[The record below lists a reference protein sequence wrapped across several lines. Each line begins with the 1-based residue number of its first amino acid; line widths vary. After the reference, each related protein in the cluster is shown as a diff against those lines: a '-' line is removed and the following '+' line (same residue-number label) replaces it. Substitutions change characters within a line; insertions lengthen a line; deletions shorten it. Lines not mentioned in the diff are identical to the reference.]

1 MRFLRPFA
9 LALLCLP
16 AVGLFASDSDSPEDQ
31 AHALYQEAER
41 TYLKGDAPG
50 SLQILSKFFS
60 SPGANEF
67 HEAKIRAHNLRGLI
81 FFQSKNLQQSVQEF
95 ESSVQLANRF
105 LESTDSLLHLTRYNL
120 GNALFQINRQQE
132 AYEQLLSVNPEAL
145 DQDTRMRFHHLLG
158 NVYSAKEESLEG
170 LIQYLH
176 AAHQAKDVA
185 ARDTFLQ
192 KALNNSKKIY
202 LRNPRGDLDR
212 LKTVDFASGSP
223 AGIAARIFVARGY
236 MYVGEPQEAES
247 ILKDVIESAE
257 PTHVLRPKA
266 EEILADLSKLGE
278 VDSSVI
284 GVLLPLSG
292 KFGKFGRLCLNA
304 ITMAIGAFEE
314 MPENPNAG
322 NLKIVVRDSGDSV
335 ESALLAFETLVK
347 EEKAIAVIGPLLSK
361 QFPAIARRA
370 QEFGTP
376 LMSLSQRVEAGLA
389 GSFVFPIALTPNQQ
403 IESVVNQAIKVNGFK
418 RFAIL
423 APSDSFGNE
432 YVDLFWDEVERQG
445 GQIVGIERY
454 APKSTDFRE
463 EIKKLLGLEYAEARS
478 IEAEDLKKREEQ
490 YAATLKVKGKLRQR
504 LLKAYQLK
512 PIVTFDAIFIPDD
525 PATIGQIAPAFAV
538 QDVENIPMLGINTW
552 NTSEL
557 VQRAGK
563 YLQKSLFV
571 DSFYPGSTK
580 PGAMKFV
587 QDYMKFFNGIPGTIE
602 VQAFDAATILIESI
616 RKGAPESRAQLRDQL
631 LGSEKFTG
639 ITGEFQFRPEG
650 VKRSAH
656 LLSIRGNSIV
666 EVPAP

>member
-1 MRFLRPFA
+1 MKYAWPIA
-9 LALLCLP
+9 LAILFLP
-16 AVGLFASDSDSPEDQ
+16 AFGLLASDSPEDQ
-31 AHALYQEAER
+31 AKGIYLEAER
-41 TYLKGDAPG
+41 AYLKGDSTGA
-50 SLQILSKFFS
+50 LQTLVKFFN
-60 SPGANEF
+60 SPGANETQ
-67 HEAKIRAHNLRGLI
+67 ESKIRAHNLKGLI
-81 FFQSKNLQQSVQEF
+81 YFQSKNLQQSVQEF
-95 ESSVQLANRF
+95 EASVQLANRF

-120 GNALFQINRQQE
+120 GNALFQVNRQQE

-158 NVYSAKEESLEG
+158 NVLSTREESLEG
-170 LIQYLH
+170 LIQYLY
-176 AAHQAKDVA
+176 AAHEAKDIA

-212 LKTVDFASGSP
+212 LKEIDFPKGSP
-223 AGIAARIFVARGY
+223 AGVAARIFVARGY
-236 MYVGEPQEAES
+236 MYVGEPKEAES
-247 ILKDVIESAE
+247 ILKDVLDIAE
-257 PTHVLRPKA
+257 EGHVLRPRA

-314 MPENPNAG
+314 MPENSNAG
-322 NLKIVVRDSGDSV
+322 NLKIVVRDSGDSI

-347 EEKAIAVIGPLLSK
+347 EEKVIAVIGPLLSK

-376 LMSLSQRVEAGLA
+376 LLSLSQRVEAGQI

-403 IESVVNQAIKVNGFK
+403 IESIVTQAVKVNGFK

-445 GQIVGIERY
+445 GQVVGVERY
-454 APKSTDFRE
+454 APKSTDFRG
-463 EIKKLLGLEYAEARS
+463 EIKKLLGLEYTGARS
-478 IEAEDLKKREEQ
+478 IESEDLKRREEQ
-490 YAATLKVKGKLRQR
+490 YAATLKVRGKLRQR

-512 PIVTFDAIFIPDD
+512 PIVAFDAIFVPDD
-525 PATIGQIAPAFAV
+525 PATIGQIAPSFAV

-557 VQRAGK
+557 VLRAGK

-571 DSFYPGSTK
+571 DSFYAGSTK

-587 QDYMKFFNGIPGTIE
+587 QDYMKFFNAIPGTIE
-602 VQAFDAATILIESI
+602 VQAYDAALILIESI
-616 RKGAPESRAQLRDQL
+616 RQNPPNSRAQLRDRL
-631 LGSEKFTG
+631 LGQEKFAG

-666 EVPAP
+666 EVPAQ